1 MDEAN
6 SLLTL
11 EQQFALV
18 RYGEAAKQ
26 ASREE
31 LEALVLEIARQ
42 KMAQENLFK
51 QLFKGEVNL

>member
-26 ASREE
+26 ATRED
-31 LEALVLEIARQ
+31 LEGLLLEIVRQ

-51 QLFKGEVNL
+51 QLFKGEVNP